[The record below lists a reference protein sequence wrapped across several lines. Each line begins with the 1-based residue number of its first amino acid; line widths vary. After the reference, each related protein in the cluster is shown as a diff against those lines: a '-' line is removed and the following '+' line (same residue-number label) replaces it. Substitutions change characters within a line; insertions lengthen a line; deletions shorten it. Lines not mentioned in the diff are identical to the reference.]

1 MYLINFLFIEDT
13 DNCEEAE
20 RSHDWLK
27 NNFEPW
33 EEVLYHWE
41 KSFLLRKKLIH
52 DHTTYPNLC
61 SLFDNWNI
69 LTSSQ
74 GYILVNNLRNICICI
89 QSDSQEPTEENEI
102 KLKRKVIYHF
112 AKFAIVIENLL
123 KCLSKYIWR
132 VI

>member
-1 MYLINFLFIEDT
+1 MYFINFLFIEDT

-33 EEVLYHWE
+33 EEVLHHWE

-74 GYILVNNLRNICICI
+74 GYILVNNLRYICMRAVYIYIYVCGVYAY
-89 QSDSQEPTEENEI
+89 SLTAKSQ
-102 KLKRKVIYHF
+102 LKKM
-112 AKFAIVIENLL
+112 KSN
-123 KCLSKYIWR
+123 
-132 VI
+132 